1 MSSYKARVA
10 DSLPAGKLNLGP
22 AFMQAKG
29 PLSVS
34 PWGSG
39 GLPITAPQRCASP
52 RCQNRRD
59 PALKKGRSHVGGRR
73 GALRPVDAGPD
84 LAAVQ
89 ARLPSGGL
97 ATRVAP
103 GPASSWL

>member
-22 AFMQAKG
+22 GFMQAKG

-34 PWGSG
+34 PWGSR

-52 RCQNRRD
+52 RC
-59 PALKKGRSHVGGRR
+59 
-73 GALRPVDAGPD
+73 
-84 LAAVQ
+84 
-89 ARLPSGGL
+89 
-97 ATRVAP
+97 
-103 GPASSWL
+103 